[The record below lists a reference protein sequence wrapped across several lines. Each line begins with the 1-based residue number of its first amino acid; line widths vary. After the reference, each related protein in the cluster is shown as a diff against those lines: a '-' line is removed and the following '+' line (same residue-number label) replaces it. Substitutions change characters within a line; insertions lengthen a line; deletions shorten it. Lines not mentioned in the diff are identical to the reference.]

1 VKFRRNKAADQA
13 VEPAEP
19 DVEPETDRHP
29 PATSTPTS
37 RAGGPWDVSEIVID
51 EDDDS
56 RIDLGG
62 LLLPAAADLEIQ
74 MQVDEGTE
82 EVIAVLLAGP
92 DGAAELRAFAAP
104 RHGDIWD
111 DARRSIAAE
120 VAQHGGT
127 ATEAEGPF
135 GTELHVV
142 MTVELPDG
150 SSGQQPSRVLGI
162 RGPRWLLRVTLFG
175 RPAVQPDEDG
185 DVERALRDVVVVRGN
200 QPMPPGD
207 PLPLTIPAGAQRTEP
222 G

>member
-1 VKFRRNKAADQA
+1 VKFRRNKAAEQVA
-13 VEPAEP
+13 EPDEP

-29 PATSTPTS
+29 PATSTPAA

-62 LLLPAAADLEIQ
+62 LLLPATGDLEIQ

-82 EVIAVLLAGP
+82 QVIAVLLAGP
-92 DGAAELRAFAAP
+92 EGAAELRAFAAP

-111 DARRSIAAE
+111 EARKSIAAE

-142 MTVELPDG
+142 MTVQLPDG

-162 RGPRWLLRVTLFG
+162 RGPRWLLRATLFG